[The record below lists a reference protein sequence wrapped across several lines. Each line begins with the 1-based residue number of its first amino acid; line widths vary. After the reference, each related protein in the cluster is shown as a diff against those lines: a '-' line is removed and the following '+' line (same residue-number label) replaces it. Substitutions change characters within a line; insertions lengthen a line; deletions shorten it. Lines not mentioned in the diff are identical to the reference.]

1 MRLAIWV
8 TVRSARQAPPSSAS
22 ARKTPAQGCLPWRA
36 AVRTR
41 ACFLYEYYTYLA
53 VALRCRAH
61 LTSPPIQ
68 YTTDGPQKLQRYPT
82 ASRLLPPRAAGN
94 AHTEPANLVP
104 PVGRERAV
112 LPVLPRPLPQT
123 LSLTQPLSQSPS
135 QGGGVHGLRVHADKL
150 TRPAVILQSFRH
162 SFMAGQPLIR
172 WSRLARAWGRLEAS
186 YVMYCSHALRVSS
199 GAL

>member
-61 LTSPPIQ
+61 LTSPPIHHRRTVPRS
-68 YTTDGPQKLQRYPT
+68 YSDT
-82 ASRLLPPRAAGN
+82 ASRILPPRAAGN

-150 TRPAVILQSFRH
+150 TRPAVILQSFRE

>member
-1 MRLAIWV
+1 MGHSSISTAGASFFSKRKEDAGTRLPPVEGCGTYTRLLPIRILYLPR
-8 TVRSARQAPPSSAS
+8 RSLAMP
-22 ARKTPAQGCLPWRA
+22 
-36 AVRTR
+36 RTS
-41 ACFLYEYYTYLA
+41 
-53 VALRCRAH
+53 H
-61 LTSPPIQ
+61 LTANTPP
-68 YTTDGPQKLQRYPT
+68 TDPRSYSDT

-172 WSRLARAWGRLEAS
+172 WPRLARAWGRLEAS